1 MITMDDKYRLED
13 FGLFLQD
20 GFDSPLTPVFDTKAM
35 HVPGRSGLW
44 NFGSEVKERAGSLPI
59 MVAERDRQEKQRKLN
74 DFVAFLFDDFGKPRP
89 IKVVYDYEPD
99 KHITL
104 WCASQLSVERLVNAA
119 KFELPVVAYDPYKK
133 SNIENHEINW
143 DSMTATYDDSWSID
157 TVFVDDQLITGNQT
171 VETYVNGLALR
182 PDILINGTGNNVTF
196 SVNGKSF
203 TLKNFT
209 NANFLIRG
217 SDYTCFKNGVENLTE
232 MTGDHLTLLPGENAV
247 KITGNN
253 MNLNLSIRVRDQYN

>member
-13 FGLFLQD
+13 FGLVALL
-20 GFDSPLTPVFDTKAM
+20 GHENPLTPTFENNSM
-35 HVPGRSGLW
+35 HVAGRPGMW
-44 NFGSEVKERAGSLPI
+44 NFGTEVKEKLGTIPI
-59 MVAERDRQEKQRKLN
+59 AIIEYDEQEKQRKLN
-74 DFVAFLFDDFGKPRP
+74 DFVAFLYDDFGKPRP

-99 KHITL
+99 KYITL
-104 WCASQLSVERLVNAA
+104 WCGQLSVERLVNAA

-133 SNIENHEINW
+133 LNIENHEINW

-157 TVFVDDQLITGNQT
+157 TVFVDDQLIPGNQT

-182 PDILINGTGNNVTF
+182 PDILINGSGNNVAF

-247 KITGNN
+247 KITGTN

>member
-13 FGLFLQD
+13 FGLAALV
-20 GFDSPLTPVFDTKAM
+20 GHENPLTPVFENNSM
-35 HVPGRSGLW
+35 HVAGRPGMC
-44 NFGSEVKERAGSLPI
+44 NFGTEVKEKSGTIPI
-59 MVAERDRQEKQRKLN
+59 AIIEYDEQEKQRKLN

-104 WCASQLSVERLVNAA
+104 WCGQLSVERLVNAA

-133 SNIENHEINW
+133 LNFTNDKLHW
-143 DSMTATYDDSWSID
+143 DSEIVTMDDSYSINS
-157 TVFVDDQLITGNQT
+157 TFVLDELITNNKT

-182 PDILINGTGNNVTF
+182 PDTLINGTGNNVTF

-203 TLKNFT
+203 TLNNFT
-209 NANFLIRG
+209 NANFVIRG
-217 SDYTCFKNGVENLTE
+217 SDYTCFKNDVENLTE
-232 MTGDHLTLLPGENAV
+232 MTGDHLTLLPGNNVV
-247 KITGNN
+247 KITGTN
-253 MNLNLSIRVRDQYN
+253 MNFNLSVKVRDQYN